1 MPLAQALHEPRTDR
15 ERIAVAVVAEV
26 ARATGLDPHGAAV
39 FRSATS
45 ILVGLPA
52 ARVLGR
58 LDDPARPDSAQRQ
71 VIVARALAT
80 SDVPA
85 VRLADG
91 IDQPVPTAVGDIT
104 FWRYEGVESRAP
116 GAASVAR
123 LARTLH
129 DAFRS
134 PRPGLP
140 VLDPLVAIDDQL
152 RRAEAGGD
160 TEPGHLALLGDHV
173 ARLRPRWETTIEDD
187 PAGTTL
193 VHGDL
198 HRHNVLLTA
207 SGPVLADLE
216 LAGTGP
222 ASYDLVPALVA
233 VDRYGAPA
241 DDYDRFAS
249 AYGFD
254 VRTWDG
260 CAVLTEVYE
269 LWVTAWAVANRAT
282 SERHDEEAERRLAR
296 WLDPDHPQPVPW
308 SLL

>member
-1 MPLAQALHEPRTDR
+1 MPLARALHEPRTDR

-26 ARATGLDPHGAAV
+26 GRATGLDAHGAAV

-58 LDDPARPDSAQRQ
+58 LDDPARRGSAERQ
-71 VIVARALAT
+71 VTVARALAKRG
-80 SDVPA
+80 VLA
-85 VRLADG
+85 VRLAG
-91 IDQPVPTAVGDIT
+91 RIDQPIPTAVGDVT
-104 FWRYEGVESRAP
+104 FWIYEEVVPRAP
-116 GAASVAR
+116 DAASVAR

-129 DAFRS
+129 DAFRPPPS
-134 PRPGLP
+134 ALP
-140 VLDPLVAIDDQL
+140 VLDPLAAVDEQL

-160 TEPGHLALLGDHV
+160 TEPDHLALLGDHV
-173 ARLRPRWETTIEDD
+173 ARFRPEWEAAIGDD

-198 HRHNVLLTA
+198 HRHNVVLTA

-216 LAGTGP
+216 LAGVGP

-233 VDRYGAPA
+233 VERYGAPA
-241 DDYDRFAS
+241 DGYDRFAS

-260 CAVLTEVYE
+260 CPVLTEVYE

-282 SERHDEEAERRLAR
+282 SARHDEEAERRLAR
-296 WLDPDHPQPVPW
+296 WLEPDRPQPVPW